1 MRERTEKQHKQ
12 HRVKKSIRL
21 FCLTAVVL
29 LFAAGG
35 TAVVRAALES
45 DKSTSVRSVH
55 MQDAQIEN
63 STIII
68 GSHLIHISALTDEL
82 YQVALDSANDFNQ
95 TQMYYKSELADG
107 TWFEISEATSIAD
120 ITTSG
125 TPVSKSVIEN
135 LEFTHQTKS
144 DGITI
149 DLRTGSAVSVFDI
162 SNPYDLRTMEE
173 LEPLRIQYQILQE
186 KTDKNESD
194 RIYLSMVADGSFL
207 MVL

>member
-68 GSHLIHISALTDEL
+68 GSRLLSLCANSRLFLITVRVSRTRSSSERYMIS
-82 YQVALDSANDFNQ
+82 LDWHAAKMPSHPFFQYHSTSASQ
-95 TQMYYKSELADG
+95 A
-107 TWFEISEATSIAD
+107 A
-120 ITTSG
+120 
-125 TPVSKSVIEN
+125 
-135 LEFTHQTKS
+135 
-144 DGITI
+144 
-149 DLRTGSAVSVFDI
+149 
-162 SNPYDLRTMEE
+162 
-173 LEPLRIQYQILQE
+173 
-186 KTDKNESD
+186 
-194 RIYLSMVADGSFL
+194 
-207 MVL
+207 